1 MASEK
6 ASSSG
11 KVQSRESEFIRRGHY
26 GSSPL
31 STATFVG
38 LRALDPI
45 LQYHIIRPGG
55 WGASLLANLG
65 VATISS
71 GVAVQTGIRAID
83 ALGLSLPRWI
93 LLAMA
98 AGSTA
103 KQILWLTVL
112 SNEEFP
118 VPMAAMVSVYNT
130 VMNSV
135 NTLLFVAAATSAS
148 GASSALPRIA
158 IPGTGITLPLPCALG
173 ALMYAV
179 GISVETIS
187 EAQRKAFKSRP
198 ENKGKICRVG
208 LWKVARH
215 VNYAGYAVW
224 RTGFA
229 LASGGWIP
237 AALIMGWQAYQLLTS
252 GVGNLD
258 PYMTGKYGEQWEQYK
273 RDVPWKMFPGIY

>member
-6 ASSSG
+6 APASSE
-11 KVQSRESEFIRRGHY
+11 VRSREGDFIRRGHY

-45 LQYHIIRPGG
+45 LQYFLIRPGG
-55 WGASLLANLG
+55 WGASLLGKLG

-71 GVAVQTGIRAID
+71 GVAVHTGIHAID

-103 KQILWLTVL
+103 KQVLWLTAL

-118 VPMAAMVSVYNT
+118 LPMAAMVSVYNT
-130 VMNSV
+130 VMNTA
-135 NTLLFVAAATSAS
+135 NTLLFVAAATSSS
-148 GASSALPRIA
+148 GASALPRIG
-158 IPGTGITLPLPCALG
+158 IPGTGIALTFPCALG
-173 ALMYAV
+173 ALLYAV
-179 GISVETIS
+179 GISVETIA

-198 ENKGKICRVG
+198 ENKGRICRVG

-237 AALIMGWQAYQLLTS
+237 AALIMAWQATQLLTS

-258 PYMTGKYGEQWEQYK
+258 AYMTGKYGEQWALYK
-273 RDVPWKMFPGIY
+273 RDVPWKMFPGIF

>member
-6 ASSSG
+6 APSSSKAG
-11 KVQSRESEFIRRGHY
+11 SREGDFIRRGHY

-45 LQYHIIRPGG
+45 LQYHLVRPDG
-55 WGASLLANLG
+55 WGASLLAKLG
-65 VATISS
+65 IATISS
-71 GVAVQTGIRAID
+71 GVAVRTGIHAID

-118 VPMAAMVSVYNT
+118 LPMAAMVSTYNT
-130 VMNSV
+130 VMNTV
-135 NTLLFVAAATSAS
+135 NTLLFVAAATSSS
-148 GASSALPRIA
+148 GVSAGPLVG
-158 IPGTGITLPLPCALG
+158 IPGTGIMLTLPCALG
-173 ALMYAV
+173 ALLYAV
-179 GISVETIS
+179 GISVETIA

-198 ENKGKICRVG
+198 ENKGQICRVG
-208 LWKVARH
+208 LWSVARH
-215 VNYAGYAVW
+215 VNYAGYALW

-237 AALIMGWQAYQLLTS
+237 AALIMALQANQLLTS

-258 PYMTGKYGEQWEQYK
+258 VYMTARYGEQWERYK
-273 RDVPWKMFPGIY
+273 RDVPWKMFPGIF